1 MTIRRLATIVL
12 ALLAACGVTA
22 CGVGAQSRP
31 ESIDR
36 ADVPFDLAERS
47 SDTPTTTSERS
58 TVSYTIYLVAGNH
71 LRAVTRSARSA
82 PTLAEKLTQLTKGPT
97 PAEADAGL
105 RTLLPPEVTVDGV
118 RVSNRVATIELS
130 GAGAAQS
137 AGDERALAI
146 AQLVYTATAVPGVDR
161 VRFEVDG
168 TPAEVPRG
176 DGRLTSRP
184 VDPADYTLAAP

>member
-1 MTIRRLATIVL
+1 VKRRWLATV
-12 ALLAACGVTA
+12 ALTTLAACGITA
-22 CGVGAQSRP
+22 CGVGAQSHP
-31 ESIDR
+31 ETIDR

-47 SDTPTTTSERS
+47 SDTPTTTNPRDAA
-58 TVSYTIYLVAGNH
+58 SYTIYLVSGDH

-82 PTLAEKLTQLTKGPT
+82 PTPVEQLSQLVKGPT

-118 RVSNRVATIELS
+118 RISNHVATIELS
-130 GAGAAQS
+130 GTGAAQS

-146 AQLVYTATAVPGVDR
+146 AQLVYTATAVPGVTR
-161 VRFEVDG
+161 VQFEVDG

-184 VDPADYTLAAP
+184 VTRADYTLAAP